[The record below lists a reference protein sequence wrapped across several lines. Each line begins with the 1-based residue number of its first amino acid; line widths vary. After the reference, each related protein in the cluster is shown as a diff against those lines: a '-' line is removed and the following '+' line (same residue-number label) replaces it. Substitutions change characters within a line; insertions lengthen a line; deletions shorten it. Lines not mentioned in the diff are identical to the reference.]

1 MNMRERNIV
10 HLDLDTFFVSVE
22 RLRDSSLEGKPV
34 IIGGLSDRGVVASCS
49 YEARQYGVHSAMPM
63 KLARNLCDDA
73 IIIRGDGEMYTK
85 YSRLVT
91 DIIAEEAPLY
101 EKASIDEHYIDIS
114 GMDRFFGC
122 MLWTHELRQK
132 IIRHT
137 GLPISY
143 GLSVNKTVSKIATG
157 EAKPNGELE
166 VVKSRVIPF
175 LSPLSIRKIPMIG
188 DKTYHLL
195 RSMGIQTIRTLQ
207 EMPVEMMEKVLGK
220 NGNEVWKR
228 ANGID
233 AAPVRPY
240 SERKSISTERTF
252 EKDSIDV
259 VHMQEL
265 LVSMVE
271 RLAYDLRKKQKLTA
285 CITVKIRY
293 SNFDTHTLQKHIP
306 YTSFDH
312 VLIEAAKE
320 LFNRLYQRRILI
332 RLIGVKLSHL
342 VGGVQQLDLFEDT
355 PEMIRL
361 YLALD
366 KLRNRYGKKSIR
378 RAVGISNREKMKE
391 EEDED
396 ARPDRR
402 LPEEIQQRSSWQVG
416 GSTFKRLWKIN
427 RPDYLTGHAS

>member
-1 MNMRERNIV
+1 MRERNIV

-22 RLRDSSLEGKPV
+22 RLRDSSLVGKPV
-34 IIGGLSDRGVVASCS
+34 LIGGLSDRAVVASCS

-63 KLARNLCDDA
+63 KLARNLCNDA
-73 IIIRGDGEMYTK
+73 IIIRGDSEMYTK

-91 DIIAEEAPLY
+91 DVIAEEAPLY

-122 MLWTHELRQK
+122 MKWTHELRQK
-132 IIRHT
+132 IMTHT

-220 NGNEVWKR
+220 NGNEVWRR

-259 VHMQEL
+259 VHMKEL

-312 VLIEAAKE
+312 VLIPAAKE
-320 LFNRLYQRRILI
+320 LFERLYQRRMLI

-366 KLRNRYGKKSIR
+366 KLRNHYGRKSVR

-391 EEDED
+391 EEDES
-396 ARPDRR
+396 RPGNP
-402 LPEEIQQRSSWQVG
+402 LPEEIEQRSSWHVG

-427 RPDYLTGHAS
+427 RPDYLTGHKT

>member
-1 MNMRERNIV
+1 MRERNIV

-22 RLRDSSLEGKPV
+22 RLRDSSLVGKPV
-34 IIGGLSDRGVVASCS
+34 VIGGLSDRGVVASCS

-73 IIIRGDGEMYTK
+73 IIIRGDSEMYTK

-91 DIIAEEAPLY
+91 DVIAEEAPLY

-122 MLWTHELRQK
+122 MQWTHELRQK

-195 RSMGIQTIRTLQ
+195 RSMGIQTVRTLQ
-207 EMPVEMMEKVLGK
+207 DMPVEMMEKVLGK
-220 NGNEVWKR
+220 NGNEVWRR

-252 EKDSIDV
+252 EKDSINV

-312 VLIEAAKE
+312 VLISAAKE
-320 LFNRLYQRRILI
+320 LFDRLYKRRILI

-391 EEDED
+391 EEDES
-396 ARPDRR
+396 RPGRS
-402 LPEEIQQRSSWQVG
+402 LPEEIEQRASWQAG

-427 RPDYLTGHAS
+427 RPDYLTGNAS

>member
-1 MNMRERNIV
+1 VDMRERNIV

-22 RLRDSSLEGKPV
+22 RLRDSSLVGKPV
-34 IIGGLSDRGVVASCS
+34 IIGGLSDRAVVASCS

-73 IIIRGDGEMYTK
+73 IVIRGDGEMYTK

-122 MLWTHELRQK
+122 MQWTHELRQK

-233 AAPVRPY
+233 TAPVRPY

-252 EKDSIDV
+252 EKDSTDV
-259 VHMQEL
+259 VHMKEL

-271 RLAYDLRKKQKLTA
+271 KLAYDLRKKQKLTA

-293 SNFDTHTLQKHIP
+293 SNFDTHSLQKHIP

-320 LFNRLYQRRILI
+320 LFDRLYQRRILI
-332 RLIGVKLSHL
+332 RLIGVRLSHL

-378 RAVGISNREKMKE
+378 RAVGISNREESMKSE
-391 EEDED
+391 CDGNVGV
-396 ARPDRR
+396 AYI
-402 LPEEIQQRSSWQVG
+402 PEEIEQRSSWHVG

-427 RPDYLTGHAS
+427 RPDYLTGNAS

>member
-1 MNMRERNIV
+1 MDMRERNIV

-22 RLRDSSLEGKPV
+22 RLRDSSLVGKPV
-34 IIGGLSDRGVVASCS
+34 VIGGLSDRGVVASCS
-49 YEARQYGVHSAMPM
+49 YEARQYGVHSAMPI

-73 IIIRGDGEMYTK
+73 IIIRGDSEMYTK

-91 DIIAEEAPLY
+91 DVIAEEAPLY

-122 MLWTHELRQK
+122 MQWTHELRQK

-195 RSMGIQTIRTLQ
+195 RSMGIQTVRTLQ

-220 NGNEVWKR
+220 NGNEVWRR

-233 AAPVRPY
+233 AAPVRSY

-252 EKDSIDV
+252 DKDSINV

-320 LFNRLYQRRILI
+320 LFDRLYKRRILI

-378 RAVGISNREKMKE
+378 RAVGISNREKIKE
-391 EEDED
+391 EEDES
-396 ARPDRR
+396 RPGRS
-402 LPEEIQQRSSWQVG
+402 LPEEIEQRASWQAG

-427 RPDYLTGHAS
+427 RPDYLTGNAS